1 MKYKVLIT
9 GNNASVIDD
18 FFDQML
24 DSFDILSSSTR
35 YMDLLQHINYFQPD
49 IFVYCASREA
59 QNSFTH
65 GTSIRFKLREMHIP
79 FVLIASRTD
88 CEEFL
93 RTTPKAPD
101 LILYRPLSSN
111 AIREKITRFL
121 EERAQ
126 KEETE
131 IDIKFGE
138 ELERFFSMGESST
151 AESSIEALSTEELSM
166 ADLSIPDLSV
176 PESQEEPVAPSRKH
190 ILVVDDDPMMLKL
203 IKEHLCEDYDVATA
217 VNGKIAMK
225 FLERRMTDL
234 ILLDYEMPTENGPA
248 ILEKLRAAENTKD
261 IPVIFLTGV
270 KERGKIQTALS
281 LKPQGYLL
289 KPLDHKKL
297 LDAINKIFQ

>member
-35 YMDLLQHINYFQPD
+35 YMDLMQHINYFQPD

-65 GTSIRFKLREMHIP
+65 GANIRFRLRELRIP

-88 CEEFL
+88 YEEFL
-93 RTTPKAPD
+93 RNTPKAPD

-111 AIREKITRFL
+111 AIREKIIRFL
-121 EERAQ
+121 EERAE

-138 ELERFFSMGESST
+138 ELERFFSMSESSA
-151 AESSIEALSTEELSM
+151 AESSAADPSPAESSM
-166 ADLSIPDLSV
+166 
-176 PESQEEPVAPSRKH
+176 PESSMPESKGEEPVAPSRKH

-203 IKEHLCEDYDVATA
+203 IKEHLYEDYDVATA

>member
-9 GNNASVIDD
+9 GNNGSVIDD
-18 FFDQML
+18 FFDQMTEN
-24 DSFDILSSSTR
+24 FDILSSSTR

-65 GTSIRFKLREMHIP
+65 GTSIKAKLKEQHIP

-88 CEEFL
+88 CEEFI
-93 RTTPKAPD
+93 RTTPNAPD

-111 AIREKITRFL
+111 SIQEKIIRFL
-121 EERAQ
+121 EEKADNEQGLKHEQALAQ
-126 KEETE
+126 
-131 IDIKFGE
+131 F
-138 ELERFFSMGESST
+138 LSMVE
-151 AESSIEALSTEELSM
+151 STEEE
-166 ADLSIPDLSV
+166 PV
-176 PESQEEPVAPSRKH
+176 EEEPVVPLRKH

-203 IKEHLCEDYDVATA
+203 IKEHLHEDYDVATA
-217 VNGKIAMK
+217 VNGKIALK
-225 FLERRMTDL
+225 FLERRTTDL

-248 ILEKLRAAENTKD
+248 ILEKLRAEKSTKD

-270 KERGKIQTALS
+270 KERDKIHTALS

-289 KPLDHKKL
+289 KPIDHKKL
-297 LDAINKIFQ
+297 LEAINKILQ

>member
-18 FFDQML
+18 FFDQMTEN
-24 DSFDILSSSTR
+24 FDILSSSTR

-65 GTSIRFKLREMHIP
+65 GTSIKYKLVEQHIP

-88 CEEFL
+88 CEEFI
-93 RTTPKAPD
+93 RTTPNAPD

-111 AIREKITRFL
+111 SIQEKIIRFL
-121 EERAQ
+121 DEKADNEEGLKHGQ
-126 KEETE
+126 
-131 IDIKFGE
+131 
-138 ELERFFSMGESST
+138 ELEQF
-151 AESSIEALSTEELSM
+151 LSM
-166 ADLSIPDLSV
+166 VA
-176 PESQEEPVAPSRKH
+176 SQEEEPVEEEPVVPLRKH

-203 IKEHLCEDYDVATA
+203 MKEHLHEDYDVATA
-217 VNGKIAMK
+217 VNGKIALK
-225 FLERRMTDL
+225 FLERKTTDL

-248 ILEKLRAAENTKD
+248 ILEKLRAEKSTKD

-270 KERGKIQTALS
+270 KEREKIQTALS

-289 KPLDHKKL
+289 KPIDRKKL
-297 LDAINKIFQ
+297 LEAITKILQ

>member
-18 FFDQML
+18 FFDQMIE
-24 DSFDILSSSTR
+24 SFDILSSSTR
-35 YMDLLQHINYFQPD
+35 YMDLMQHINYFQPD

-65 GTSIRFKLREMHIP
+65 GPNIRFRLRELHIP

-88 CEEFL
+88 YEEFL

-111 AIREKITRFL
+111 SIREKIIRFL
-121 EERAQ
+121 EERAE

-138 ELERFFSMGESST
+138 ELERFFSMSESST
-151 AESSIEALSTEELSM
+151 EESSAADPSPAESSM
-166 ADLSIPDLSV
+166 
-176 PESQEEPVAPSRKH
+176 PESSMPETNEEEPVAPSRKH

-217 VNGKIAMK
+217 VNGKIALK

>member
-9 GNNASVIDD
+9 GNNGSVIDD

-65 GTSIRFKLREMHIP
+65 GTSIRFKLRELHIP

-151 AESSIEALSTEELSM
+151 AESSIEESSI
-166 ADLSIPDLSV
+166 ADLSIP
-176 PESQEEPVAPSRKH
+176 ESKEEEPVIPSRKH

-297 LDAINKIFQ
+297 LDAITKIFQ